1 MRKYAPSVAWPVQS
15 MTGEV
20 ASPHTLTVRNLHVEV
35 AGTEILKGVNLELR
49 SGELTAMMGPNGSG
63 KSTLAYALMGHPKY
77 KVTSGQ
83 VLLDG
88 KDLLALTVDQRAR
101 AGLFLGFQYPQEV
114 SGLSLSKF
122 LWTSYMQ
129 RHTMETAD
137 AEGFGR
143 DLTEHLGYL
152 GMDESFLKRSLN
164 EGFSGGE
171 KKRAEILQ
179 MSTLSPVFAI
189 LDEPDSGLDIDAVR
203 AVGET
208 VARLDRPGIGILV
221 ITHYQRILKYVK
233 PVRVFVMVDGAV
245 ALSGGRE
252 LAEELEAK
260 GYDWVKVGLV
270 PNA

>member
-1 MRKYAPSVAWPVQS
+1 MSSTSSPS
-15 MTGEV
+15 
-20 ASPHTLTVRNLHVEV
+20 HTLTVKDLRVEI
-35 AGTEILKGVNLELR
+35 AGKEILKGVNLELR

-77 KVTSGQ
+77 KVTGGS
-83 VLLDG
+83 VRLDG
-88 KDLLALTVDQRAR
+88 KDLLAMSVDQRAR

-122 LWTSYMQ
+122 LWTAYMQ
-129 RHTMETAD
+129 RRTAETAD
-137 AEGFGR
+137 VEKFGK
-143 DLTEHLGYL
+143 DLETHLGYL
-152 GMDESFLKRSLN
+152 GMDDSFLKRSLN

-171 KKRAEILQ
+171 KKRAEVLQ
-179 MSTLSPVFAI
+179 MATLQPTFAI

-208 VARLDRPGIGILV
+208 VARLEHPGVGILV
-221 ITHYQRILKYVK
+221 ITHYQRILKFVK
-233 PVRVFVMVDGAV
+233 PERVFVMVDGAV

-270 PNA
+270 PGS

>member
-1 MRKYAPSVAWPVQS
+1 
-15 MTGEV
+15 MTSDTV
-20 ASPHTLTVRNLHVEV
+20 HTLDVKDLHVEV
-35 AGTEILKGVNLELR
+35 GGKAILKGVTLTLR

-77 KVTSGQ
+77 KVTKGE
-83 VLLDG
+83 VRLDG
-88 KDLLALTVDQRAR
+88 KDLLALPVDQRAR

-129 RHTMETAD
+129 RHTAETAD
-137 AEGFGR
+137 TDQFGKE
-143 DLTEHLGYL
+143 LAQHLQWL
-152 GMDESFLKRSLN
+152 GMDESLLKRSLN

-171 KKRAEILQ
+171 KKRVEVLQ
-179 MSTLSPVFAI
+179 MATLDPIFAI
-189 LDEPDSGLDIDAVR
+189 LDEPDSGLDIDAVKS
-203 AVGET
+203 VGEA
-208 VARLDRPGIGILV
+208 VAKLDHPGVGIMV

-233 PVRVFVMVDGAV
+233 PHRVFVMVDGIV

-260 GYDWVKVGLV
+260 GYDWVKVGVV
-270 PNA
+270 PSA